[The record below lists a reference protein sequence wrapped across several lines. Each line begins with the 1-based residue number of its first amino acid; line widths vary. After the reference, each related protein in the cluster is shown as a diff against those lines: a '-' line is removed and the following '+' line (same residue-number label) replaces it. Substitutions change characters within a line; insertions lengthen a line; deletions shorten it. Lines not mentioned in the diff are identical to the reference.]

1 MLYCIVLYCIVSYRI
16 VSCRVVLY
24 CIVLYC
30 IVCGKVRTVGS
41 VTMITED
48 YVDGTA

>member
-1 MLYCIVLYCIVSYRI
+1 MLYCIVLYRI
-16 VSCRVVLY
+16 VSCRVVSY

-41 VTMITED
+41 VTMITEY
-48 YVDGTA
+48 YVDRTA